1 MPTTPQE
8 LFERYIWTGL
18 TRNADARA
26 DMFTPDGVLEAPFA
40 PVGRPVPQR
49 VEGREEIR
57 AVLSALYREPPAAD
71 QKVNVEES
79 RYVLHETADPG
90 VFVAEI
96 DAVLET
102 AGVAETVSMV
112 QIFRIRDGKIAM
124 IRDYFT
130 PEHAG

>member
-8 LFERYIWTGL
+8 LFERYTWTGL

-40 PVGRPVPQR
+40 PAGRPIPQR
-49 VEGREEIR
+49 AEGREEIR

-71 QKVNVEES
+71 QKVNAAES

-90 VFVAEI
+90 VFIAEI

-102 AGVAETVSMV
+102 AGVAETVSIV
-112 QIFRIRDGKIAM
+112 QIFRIRDGQIAM
-124 IRDYFT
+124 IRDYFA

>member
-1 MPTTPQE
+1 MPTAPQE
-8 LFERYIWTGL
+8 LFERYTWTGL

-40 PVGRPVPQR
+40 PAGRPIPQR
-49 VEGREEIR
+49 VQGREEIR

-71 QKVNVEES
+71 QNVKVEES

-90 VFVAEI
+90 VFIAEI
-96 DAVLET
+96 DAVLDT

-112 QIFRIRDGKIAM
+112 QIFRIRDGQIAM
-124 IRDYFT
+124 IRDYFA

>member
-1 MPTTPQE
+1 MPSTQQE
-8 LFERYIWTGL
+8 LFERYTWTGL

-26 DMFTPDGVLEAPFA
+26 DMFTADGVLEAPFA
-40 PVGRPVPQR
+40 PAGRPIPQR

-71 QKVNVEES
+71 QKVNAEKS

-90 VFVAEI
+90 VFIAEI

-102 AGVAETVSMV
+102 AGVPETVSIV
-112 QIFRIRDGKIAM
+112 QIFRIRDGRIAM
-124 IRDYFT
+124 IRDYFA

>member
-1 MPTTPQE
+1 MPSTQQE
-8 LFERYIWTGL
+8 LFERYTWTGL

-40 PVGRPVPQR
+40 PAGRPIPQR

-57 AVLSALYREPPAAD
+57 AVLSALYREPPAAG
-71 QKVNVEES
+71 QKVDAEKS
-79 RYVLHETADPG
+79 RYLLHETADPG
-90 VFVAEI
+90 VFIAEI

-102 AGVAETVSMV
+102 AGVPETVSIV
-112 QIFRIRDGKIAM
+112 QIFRIRDGQIAM
-124 IRDYFT
+124 IRDYFA

>member
-8 LFERYIWTGL
+8 LFERYTWTGL
-18 TRNADARA
+18 TRDADARA

-57 AVLSALYREPPAAD
+57 AALSALYHQPPAAD
-71 QKVNVEES
+71 QNVNVEES

-90 VFVAEI
+90 VFIAEI

-102 AGVAETVSMV
+102 AGTAETVSMV

-124 IRDYFT
+124 IRDYFA

>member
-1 MPTTPQE
+1 M
-8 LFERYIWTGL
+8 
-18 TRNADARA
+18 TRDADARA

-40 PVGRPVPQR
+40 PAGRPIPQR
-49 VEGREEIR
+49 AEGREEIR

-71 QKVNVEES
+71 QEVNVEES

-90 VFVAEI
+90 VFIAEI

-124 IRDYFT
+124 IRDYFA